1 MRSLV
6 MARPDDQLAA
16 VTAPTTHLPFAGS
29 PPREGAMAKSPLP
42 SIYAVYDNAVV
53 LEKLKTWR
61 AQNGYLDSRAVQDP
75 WEYVRE
81 HREGDGTAIC
91 LNKGSKC
98 AGTLWLKG
106 RYRGNLRDGWL
117 KTNQTQSFSRS
128 SVEQACRKEDEWS
141 ANWSPVVISLE
152 QPEDND
158 KSECER
164 CCDTLAI
171 FGPEV
176 CKESQRP
183 WLAHKSRL
191 YLQPQ
196 TKQLVHSDPA
206 FSKSAPIQSP
216 LAHAPP
222 KSMPAPAAAVI
233 ETSGAASQQTPATWH
248 SSPRLASQ
256 SVPWSTLQPP
266 PPSWPAAPPPPP
278 RLPAPG
284 PPDGPPPAGP
294 PPAWLPPAGAPP
306 PPQAPLPLPP
316 PSHQRLGQQEVA
328 PLEQRQQWPAGSPPQ
343 EPEWQQA
350 WRKPS
355 GSWDERSWSWD
366 GNKTPWPKRLQPSV
380 AEGRLAWEGDDHGAA
395 GHADD
400 TKRKNGKRRGGWGQE
415 AMRRVQIVSRDE
427 AQRMRRRECG
437 CPKCGHMFRQ
447 SPTRGRDDA
456 SFKSEPWQYP
466 ARASAERVRSH
477 SRAASRRDD

>member
-1 MRSLV
+1 

-29 PPREGAMAKSPLP
+29 PPREGAMAISPLP

-284 PPDGPPPAGP
+284 PPAGPPPAGP
-294 PPAWLPPAGAPP
+294 PPAWPPPAGAPT
-306 PPQAPLPLPP
+306 PPQAPLPFPP
-316 PSHQRLGQQEVA
+316 PSDQRLGQQEVP
-328 PLEQRQQWPAGSPPQ
+328 PLEQRQQWPAGPPPQ
-343 EPEWQQA
+343 EGTMQPEWPQA
-350 WRKPS
+350 WSKPS
-355 GSWDERSWSWD
+355 GSWDERLRSGD
-366 GNKTPWPKRLQPSV
+366 GNMTPWPKRQQPPV
-380 AEGRLAWEGDDHGAA
+380 PEGRLAWEGDDHGAA
-395 GHADD
+395 GRADD

-415 AMRRVQIVSRDE
+415 ATPNVQIVSRVE
-427 AQRMRRRECG
+427 AQRTRGREYE
-437 CPKCGHMFRQ
+437 CPKCGYMFRE
-447 SPTRGRDDA
+447 SPTRGRDE
-456 SFKSEPWQYP
+456 SPSPEPWQYP
-466 ARASAERVRSH
+466 ARASAKRVRSR
-477 SRAASRRDD
+477 SWAACR